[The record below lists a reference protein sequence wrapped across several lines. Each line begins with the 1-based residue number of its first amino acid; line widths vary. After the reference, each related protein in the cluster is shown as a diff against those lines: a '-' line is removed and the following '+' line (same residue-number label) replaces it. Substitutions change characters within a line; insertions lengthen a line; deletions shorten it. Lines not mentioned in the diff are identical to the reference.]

1 MDITHKIQVINVGLE
16 FFRDELERQE
26 IPVVHLDWH
35 PPAQG
40 NSAVLQLKSLEA
52 FAKAADGQATKIII
66 PSEIQG
72 LAGMVKA
79 VTEVAKEG

>member
-40 NSAVLQLKSLEA
+40 NSAVLQLLKQLRGTKKEA
-52 FAKAADGQATKIII
+52 Q
-66 PSEIQG
+66 P
-72 LAGMVKA
+72 
-79 VTEVAKEG
+79 